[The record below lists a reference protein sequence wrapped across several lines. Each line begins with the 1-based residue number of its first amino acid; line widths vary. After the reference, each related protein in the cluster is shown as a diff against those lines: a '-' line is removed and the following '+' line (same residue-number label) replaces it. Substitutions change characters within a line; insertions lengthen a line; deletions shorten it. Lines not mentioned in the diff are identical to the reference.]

1 MGVVTNGGD
10 PLSGQ
15 DPGSTDRVTLID
27 VATRAGV
34 SPAAASLA
42 LRGRP
47 GVAPATRDRVVRIA
61 AQLGYRTRSVADS
74 AAQLTIGLLMKAKPH
89 ELLEANAFYGPVI
102 AGVSAEAA
110 ARGIDV
116 RLDTMPVDEHFHP
129 IDVPRLV
136 QSPGIDGLLVLGA
149 YLADKSATMLSQ
161 RPLVLVDGYSET
173 PGRFATVVTDN
184 VDGAGR
190 ATRRLIELGHRHIA
204 LVGTAPDAFPSIR
217 ERRQGYL
224 AAIEAAGL
232 QPVFVD
238 GHHDEPDVVAAKLT
252 VAVAESPGISAAVAA
267 NDEVA
272 LAVLAEL
279 GHRVPGELS
288 LIGFDDIEA
297 ASMVRPRLDTV
308 SVDKPAM
315 GRLAV
320 SMLMHRIRH
329 PHDPAFVVMQ
339 PVRMVSRESAAP
351 PRRDLA
357 PAQARRPKPG
367 PRKRS

>member
-1 MGVVTNGGD
+1 MTNGGD
-10 PLSGQ
+10 ALRGPGGGSG
-15 DPGSTDRVTLID
+15 DRVTLID
-27 VATRAGV
+27 VAIGAGV

-47 GVAPATRDRVVRIA
+47 GVAPATRERVVRMA
-61 AQLGYRTRSVADS
+61 AELGYRTRSVADT

-89 ELLEANAFYGPVI
+89 ELVEANAFYGPVI

-116 RLDTMPVDEHFHP
+116 RLDSMPVDEHFHP

-136 QSPGIDGLLVLGA
+136 QSSGIDGLLVLGA
-149 YLADKSATMLSQ
+149 YLADKSATMLSR

-184 VDGAGR
+184 VDGAGQ

-232 QPVFVD
+232 EPIFVD

-252 VAVAESPGISAAVAA
+252 LAIAESSEISAAVAA

-279 GHRVPGELS
+279 GRRVPGELS

-297 ASMVRPRLDTV
+297 ASMVRPQLDTV

-339 PVRMVSRESAAP
+339 PVHVVSRASTAP
-351 PRRDLA
+351 PG
-357 PAQARRPKPG
+357 PATSPGRRPKQP
-367 PRKRS
+367 S